1 MSESQDL
8 QTDQEPVLADPAEP
22 FVAPVAVEQELP
34 FLFDG
39 DRGQLPY
46 DARRALTMLLAR
58 RFIEAADNPLVWQS
72 ILLHQDTLESRF
84 HDMFLE
90 LVVDRNYEI
99 AYKVQLREDG
109 LNIPILIKD
118 ESYRRVETLL
128 LVNLRN
134 TFRQQM
140 TMGETAAFVDGE
152 DLIEFALSFISP
164 EETNLASRKS
174 EAQTALAQLAREG
187 IVREVESGRFRI
199 SPVIEVLLPIER
211 LQELTA
217 WLQENHGLTQNED
230 ADV

>member
-1 MSESQDL
+1 MSEPIEQVM
-8 QTDQEPVLADPAEP
+8 DQNLEPGSTPHA
-22 FVAPVAVEQELP
+22 FVAPVAVEQDLP

-58 RFIEAADNPLVWQS
+58 RFIEAADNPLVWQA

-99 AYKVQLREDG
+99 AYKVQIREDG

-140 TMGETAAFVDGE
+140 TMGGTAAFVDGE
-152 DLIEFALSFISP
+152 DLIDFALSFISP

-174 EAQTALAQLAREG
+174 EAQAALAQLSREG
-187 IVREVESGRFRI
+187 IVREVETGRFRV
-199 SPVIEVLLPIER
+199 SPVIEVLLPLER

-217 WLQENHGLTQNED
+217 WLQENDGLTQNED